1 MIDRIRGVG
10 GIDPIDRGVNKKEK
24 KNSESFAEVLKEAL
38 EKVNEQQK
46 KAEKMADDYAA
57 GKISNIHEVI
67 IEAEKASMALRLTVE
82 VRNRIVEA
90 YREIMRMQ
98 L

>member
-1 MIDRIRGVG
+1 MNRVEGVG
-10 GIDPIDRGVNKKEK
+10 RILPPSDIFKEK
-24 KNSESFAEVLKEAL
+24 KKGEDFAQILKEAL
-38 EKVNEQQK
+38 DKVNSMQK
-46 KAEKMADDYAA
+46 KAEKMTDDFAK
-57 GKISNIHEVI
+57 GKISNIHDVI
-67 IEAEKASMALRLTVE
+67 IEAEKASIALRLTVE

>member
-1 MIDRIRGVG
+1 MVDRIGRIEGIQPLSG
-10 GIDPIDRGVNKKEK
+10 GIRSKSKKGED
-24 KNSESFAEVLKEAL
+24 FAKVLKEAF

-57 GKISNIHEVI
+57 GRISNIHDVI
-67 IEAEKASMALRLTVE
+67 IEAEKASIALRLTVE
-82 VRNRIVEA
+82 VRNRIVDA

>member
-1 MIDRIRGVG
+1 MMVDRINSIG
-10 GIDPIDRGVNKKEK
+10 GITPPDRPSNGKKK
-24 KNSESFAEVLKEAL
+24 SGNFSKVLKEAID
-38 EKVNEQQK
+38 KVNELQK
-46 KAEKMADDYAA
+46 SVEKMADDYAT

-67 IEAEKASMALRLTVE
+67 IEAEKASIALRLTVE

>member
-1 MIDRIRGVG
+1 MIDKIRGIS
-10 GIDPIDRGVNKKEK
+10 GITPPSEPNKKKEGK
-24 KNSESFAEVLKEAL
+24 GDFSKVLKEAL
-38 EKVNEQQK
+38 DKVNAQQK

-57 GKISNIHEVI
+57 GKISSIHDVI
-67 IEAEKASMALRLTVE
+67 IEAEKASMSLRLTVE

>member
-1 MIDRIRGVG
+1 MIDKIRGIS
-10 GIDPIDRGVNKKEK
+10 GITPPSEPNKKKEK
-24 KNSESFAEVLKEAL
+24 GGDFSKVLKEAL
-38 EKVNEQQK
+38 EKVNAQQK

-57 GKISNIHEVI
+57 GKISSIHDFI
-67 IEAEKASMALRLTVE
+67 IEAEKASMSLRLTVE

>member
-1 MIDRIRGVG
+1 MVDRIEGLGPIEDTGKVQKKSG
-10 GIDPIDRGVNKKEK
+10 GDFSK
-24 KNSESFAEVLKEAL
+24 ALKEAL
-38 EKVNEQQK
+38 EKVNDIQK
-46 KAEKMADDYAA
+46 RAEKMTDDFAQ

-67 IEAEKASMALRLTVE
+67 IEAEKASIALRLTVE

-98 L
+98 I

>member
-1 MIDRIRGVG
+1 MIDKIRGVG
-10 GIDPIDRGVNKKEK
+10 GITPPSGLSKSSKNK
-24 KNSESFAEVLKEAL
+24 ESQDFSKVLKEAL
-38 EKVNEQQK
+38 DKVNNLQK
-46 KAEKMADDYAA
+46 NAEKMSDDFAA

-67 IEAEKASMALRLTVE
+67 IEAEKASVALKLTVE

-98 L
+98 I

>member
-1 MIDRIRGVG
+1 MMIDKINGLS
-10 GIDPIDRGVNKKEK
+10 GITPPSDLNKKKEK
-24 KNSESFAEVLKEAL
+24 KGDFSEVLREAL
-38 EKVNEQQK
+38 EKVNSQQK
-46 KAEKMADDYAA
+46 KAEKMADDYAS
-57 GKISNIHEVI
+57 GKISSIHDVI
-67 IEAEKASMALRLTVE
+67 IEAEKASMSLRLTVE

>member
-1 MIDRIRGVG
+1 MIDRIEGIG
-10 GIDPIDRGVNKKEK
+10 GIQPPERPSKGKEK
-24 KNSESFAEVLKEAL
+24 PSKDFSQILKEAIDR
-38 EKVNEQQK
+38 VNELQKSAEK
-46 KAEKMADDYAA
+46 KADDFAT
-57 GKISNIHEVI
+57 GKISNIHDVI
-67 IEAEKASMALRLTVE
+67 IEAEKASIALRLTVE

>member
-1 MIDRIRGVG
+1 MVNRVESVG
-10 GIDPIDRGVNKKEK
+10 GILPLSGVVKEKEK
-24 KNSESFAEVLKEAL
+24 KSKDFAEILKDAL
-38 EKVNEQQK
+38 DRVNDIQK
-46 KAEKMADDYAA
+46 KAEKMTDDFAK
-57 GKISNIHEVI
+57 GRISNIHDVI
-67 IEAEKASMALRLTVE
+67 IEAEKASIALRLTVE